1 MAVSDILTY
10 STNAREE
17 AQAVDELVAHG
28 AMGPCDVAHRP
39 SQDGLTVLFIT
50 TGYDLGRLGKLLAK
64 ASRRHVIGAVTGCA
78 IGPGGFLRHGITGF
92 CLPAPRFMAVDALI
106 EDVTHFGLPEARKVA
121 ASLRAKLKRVHPSAP
136 NAQFALVLIDSG
148 ARCEER
154 LMAALGME
162 FAGLPIVGGS
172 AGDVYFNLAANPPGS
187 KRLLYK
193 GRAVRNAA
201 VFILVASQSP
211 VMALTHNHYRASTRK
226 IVITQ
231 ADPDRR
237 LVREINGRPALAEF
251 SAACGFRKPPSTV
264 AQYASHPLM
273 IRVGG
278 QYFARGVQRL
288 LDDGSIEFACAI
300 EAGVVAA
307 IGTPD
312 NMVDRLEGMFADVVR
327 TVGRP
332 DLVIGFECAAR
343 TVCMEQGGMTAAVTK
358 AFELNHVVGFSAIG
372 EQFNTAHVNN
382 SFTALAVGAGR

>member
-1 MAVSDILTY
+1 MAVSDILTF
-10 STNAREE
+10 STTAPDEVR
-17 AQAVDELVAHG
+17 AVNELVANG
-28 AMGPCDVAHRP
+28 AMSD
-39 SQDGLTVLFIT
+39 DGLTVLFIT
-50 TGYDLGRLGKLLAK
+50 TGYDLGRLGKSLPK
-64 ASRRHVIGAVTGCA
+64 RSRHHVIGAVTGCA

-92 CLPAPRFMAVDALI
+92 GLSAPRFVAVDALI
-106 EDVTHFGLPEARKVA
+106 EDVAHFGLPDARKLSA
-121 ASLRAKLKRVHPSAP
+121 TLRAKLRRLHPTAP
-136 NAQFALVLIDSG
+136 NAQFGLVLIDSG

-172 AGDVYFNLAANPPGS
+172 AGDVYFNLAADPPGS
-187 KRLLYK
+187 KRLLYND
-193 GRAVRNAA
+193 RAVRNAA

-211 VMALTHNHYRASTRK
+211 VMALTHNHYRAGTRK
-226 IVITQ
+226 VVITE

-251 SAACGFRKPPSTV
+251 AAACGFRKPPSTID
-264 AQYASHPLM
+264 QYASYPLM

-278 QYFARGVQRL
+278 QYFARGVQRVL
-288 LDDGSIEFACAI
+288 EDGSIEFACAI

-307 IGTPD
+307 IGAPD
-312 NMVDRLEGMFADVVR
+312 DMVDRLEGMFAGVER

-332 DLVIGFECAAR
+332 DLVIGFDCAAR
-343 TVCMEQGGMTAAVTK
+343 TVCMEQGGMTAAVVK
-358 AFELNHVVGFSAIG
+358 AFERNHVVGFSAIG